1 MRKGQPKR
9 RDLRKRIAELEQE
22 VLRLDSKLRT
32 QEVAASRYPVR
43 YTTIQRYY
51 IGPFASKPELDKLG
65 TEKYRRRDAIRAC
78 ALSLAATIAYNTAEI
93 TERKWP
99 DGWRSVQMTVTF
111 VPPFEQ
117 NAPEIREAI
126 EEIKREDTA

>member
-9 RDLRKRIAELEQE
+9 RDLRKRIAELEQD
-22 VLRLDSKLRT
+22 VLRLNSELRT
-32 QEVAASRYPVR
+32 REVTASRYPVR

-51 IGPFASKPELDKLG
+51 IDPFTKPELDNLG
-65 TEKYRRRDAIRAC
+65 LEQYRRREAIRAC

-93 TERKWP
+93 TERKLP

-111 VPPFEQ
+111 VQPFKE
-117 NAPEIREAI
+117 NATEIREAI
-126 EEIKREDTA
+126 EEIKREDNA